1 MPVQENHVLSI
12 NAATGG
18 VVWDKTLRPPVPASS
33 LPCGDISPVQVL
45 E

>member
-1 MPVQENHVLSI
+1 MLSI

-45 E
+45 DQAMMPA